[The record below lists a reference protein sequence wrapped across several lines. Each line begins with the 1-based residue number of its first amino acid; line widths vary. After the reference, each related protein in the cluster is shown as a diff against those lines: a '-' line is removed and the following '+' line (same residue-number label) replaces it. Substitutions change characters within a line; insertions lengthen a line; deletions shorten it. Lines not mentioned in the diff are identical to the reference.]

1 MNTMKIGMAMVL
13 ALAVMSLAATCSA
26 VEPAGKSDGEAFCG
40 SPLAKLVMGNIGR
53 FLVLRSE
60 LGLTNDQRKKIAGI
74 VKSHRDE
81 IRPVAK
87 ALLEKRRAVREAVIN
102 KPGDEAAIRTAATDL
117 GQAIGDAS
125 VLASKVGAQV
135 KPVLTPQQVERIE
148 NFRAATQKATSD
160 WLDQMGK

>member
-1 MNTMKIGMAMVL
+1 
-13 ALAVMSLAATCSA
+13 
-26 VEPAGKSDGEAFCG
+26 
-40 SPLAKLVMGNIGR
+40 MGNIGR

-60 LGLTNDQRKKIAGI
+60 LGLTNDQRKRIAGI
-74 VKSHRDE
+74 VKNHRDE

-87 ALLEKRRAVREAVIN
+87 ALLEKRRALKEAVIN

-117 GQAIGDAS
+117 GKTIGDAS
-125 VLASKVGAQV
+125 VLASKVVAQV

-148 NFRAATQKATSD
+148 NFRAGTQKATSD